1 MNLLQERWT
10 ILDEQS
16 LPVLSFT
23 SFISLDSDN
32 TSKITNYTSEK
43 GTFSSY
49 NKIVAPDELAVTL
62 AIQGNAAEIQ
72 DAIAVLDTLRKEPQ
86 KVSIVS
92 PYKEYKWFS
101 LESYSYSFNQSQG
114 VNLLIAAMNFK
125 QVNEVEAVYT
135 NSIKYPKNPSASS
148 AVNDGKKQGKE
159 LTSTIYDGKKYFTGN
174 GVINL

>member
-1 MNLLQERWT
+1 MLQEVWT

-16 LPVLSFT
+16 LPVVTFT
-23 SFISLDSDN
+23 SFLSLDSDN

-125 QVNEVEAVYT
+125 QVNEVEAIYT
-135 NSIKYPKNPSASS
+135 NSIKYPKNPSAAS
-148 AVNDGKKQGKE
+148 AVNGGKKQGLQSILSKIE
-159 LTSTIYDGKKYFTGN
+159 E
-174 GVINL
+174 GVGL

>member
-1 MNLLQERWT
+1 MLQEVWT

-16 LPVLSFT
+16 LPVVTFT
-23 SFISLDSDN
+23 SFLSLDSDN

-125 QVNEVEAVYT
+125 QVNEIEAVYT
-135 NSIKYPKNPSASS
+135 NSIKYPKNPSAAS
-148 AVNDGKKQGKE
+148 AVNGGKKQGLQSILSKIE
-159 LTSTIYDGKKYFTGN
+159 EGAGLW
-174 GVINL
+174 

>member
-1 MNLLQERWT
+1 MLQEVWT

-16 LPVLSFT
+16 LPVVTFT
-23 SFISLDSDN
+23 SFLSLDSDN

-72 DAIAVLDTLRKEPQ
+72 GAIAVLDTLRKEPQ

-125 QVNEVEAVYT
+125 QVNEVEAIYT
-135 NSIKYPKNPSASS
+135 NSIKYPKNPSAAS
-148 AVNDGKKQGKE
+148 AVNGGKKQGLQSILSKIE
-159 LTSTIYDGKKYFTGN
+159 E
-174 GVINL
+174 GVGL

>member
-1 MNLLQERWT
+1 MLEEMWT

-16 LPVLSFT
+16 LPVLTFT

-32 TSKITNYTSEK
+32 VSKITNYTSEK

-49 NKIVAPDELAVTL
+49 NKIIAPDELAVTL
-62 AIQGNAAEIQ
+62 AIQGSSAEIQ
-72 DAIAVLDTLRKEPQ
+72 DAISILDTLRKEPQ

-92 PYKEYKWFS
+92 PYKEYKRFS

-135 NSIKYPKNPSASS
+135 NSIKYPKNPSAAS
-148 AVNDGKKQGKE
+148 AVNGGKKQGLQSILSKITE
-159 LTSTIYDGKKYFTGN
+159 RF
-174 GVINL
+174 

>member
-1 MNLLQERWT
+1 MNLLQEIWT

-148 AVNDGKKQGKE
+148 AVNGGKKQGKE

-174 GVINL
+174 GVIN

>member
-1 MNLLQERWT
+1 MLQEIWT

-72 DAIAVLDTLRKEPQ
+72 DAIAILDTLRKEPQ

-125 QVNEVEAVYT
+125 QVNEVEAIYT
-135 NSIKYPKNPSASS
+135 NSIRYPKNPSAAS
-148 AVNDGKKQGKE
+148 AVNGGKKQGKE
-159 LTSTIYDGKKYFTGN
+159 LTSIIYDGKKYFTGN
-174 GVINL
+174 GVIN

>member
-1 MNLLQERWT
+1 MMLKEIWT

-32 TSKITNYTSEK
+32 ASKITNYTSEK
-43 GTFSSY
+43 GAFSSY

-62 AIQGNAAEIQ
+62 AIQGSSADIQNAIS
-72 DAIAVLDTLRKEPQ
+72 ILDTLRKEPQ

-101 LESYSYSFNQSQG
+101 LENYSYSFNQSDG
-114 VNLLIAAMNFK
+114 LGLLIASMSFK
-125 QVNEVEAVYT
+125 QINEVEAVYT
-135 NSIKYPKNPSASS
+135 KTIKYPKNPSAASKI
-148 AVNDGKKQGKE
+148 DTGKKQGQMQSLISKGAE
-159 LTSTIYDGKKYFTGN
+159 KITGS
-174 GVINL
+174 GSLL

>member
-1 MNLLQERWT
+1 MHQEVWT

-16 LPVLSFT
+16 LPVVTFT
-23 SFISLDSDN
+23 SFLSLDSDN

-62 AIQGNAAEIQ
+62 AIQGNAAEIE
-72 DAIAVLDTLRKEPQ
+72 DAIAILDTLRKEPQ

-125 QVNEVEAVYT
+125 QVNEVKAVYT
-135 NSIKYPKNPSASS
+135 NSIKYPKNPSAAS
-148 AVNDGKKQGKE
+148 AVNGGKKQGLQSILSKIE
-159 LTSTIYDGKKYFTGN
+159 E
-174 GVINL
+174 GVGL

>member
-1 MNLLQERWT
+1 MLQEVWT

-16 LPVLSFT
+16 LPVVTFT
-23 SFISLDSDN
+23 SFLSLDSDN

-125 QVNEVEAVYT
+125 QVNEIEAVYT
-135 NSIKYPKNPSASS
+135 NSIKYPKNPSAAS
-148 AVNDGKKQGKE
+148 AVNGGKKQGLQSILSKIE
-159 LTSTIYDGKKYFTGN
+159 EGAGL
-174 GVINL
+174 

>member
-1 MNLLQERWT
+1 MLQEIWT

-125 QVNEVEAVYT
+125 QVNEVEAIYT
-135 NSIKYPKNPSASS
+135 NSIKYPKNPSAAS
-148 AVNDGKKQGKE
+148 AVNGGKKQGKE
-159 LTSTIYDGKKYFTGN
+159 LTSISYDIEQKIKN
-174 GVINL
+174 IVK

>member
-1 MNLLQERWT
+1 MLQEIWT

-16 LPVLSFT
+16 LPVVTFT
-23 SFISLDSDN
+23 SFLSLDSDN

-125 QVNEVEAVYT
+125 QVNEVEAIYT

-148 AVNDGKKQGKE
+148 AVNGGKKQGLQSILSKIE
-159 LTSTIYDGKKYFTGN
+159 E
-174 GVINL
+174 GVGL

>member
-1 MNLLQERWT
+1 MLQEIWT

-16 LPVLSFT
+16 LPVVTFT

-125 QVNEVEAVYT
+125 QVNEVEAIYT
-135 NSIKYPKNPSASS
+135 NSIKYPKNPSAAS
-148 AVNDGKKQGKE
+148 AVNGGKKQGKE
-159 LTSTIYDGKKYFTGN
+159 LTSIIYDGKKYFTGN
-174 GVINL
+174 GVIN

>member
-1 MNLLQERWT
+1 MLQEIWT

-62 AIQGNAAEIQ
+62 AIQGSAKEIQ
-72 DAIAVLDTLRKEPQ
+72 DAIAILDTLRKEPQ

-125 QVNEVEAVYT
+125 QVNEVEAIYT
-135 NSIKYPKNPSASS
+135 NSIRYPKNPSAAS
-148 AVNDGKKQGKE
+148 AVNGGKKQGKE
-159 LTSTIYDGKKYFTGN
+159 LTSIIYDGKKYFTGN
-174 GVINL
+174 GVIN

>member
-1 MNLLQERWT
+1 MLQEVWT

-16 LPVLSFT
+16 LPVVTFT
-23 SFISLDSDN
+23 SFLSLDSDN

-72 DAIAVLDTLRKEPQ
+72 DAIAILDTLRKEPQ

-148 AVNDGKKQGKE
+148 AVNGVKKQGKE
-159 LTSTIYDGKKYFTGN
+159 LTSIIYDGKKYFTGN
-174 GVINL
+174 GRLI

>member
-1 MNLLQERWT
+1 MNLLQEIWT

-135 NSIKYPKNPSASS
+135 NSIKYPKNPSATS

-174 GVINL
+174 IG

>member
-1 MNLLQERWT
+1 MLQEIWT

-72 DAIAVLDTLRKEPQ
+72 DAIAILDTLRKEPQ

-125 QVNEVEAVYT
+125 QVNEVEAIYT
-135 NSIKYPKNPSASS
+135 NSIKYPKNPSAAS
-148 AVNDGKKQGKE
+148 AVNGGKKQSGLQSILSKIE
-159 LTSTIYDGKKYFTGN
+159 EGARL
-174 GVINL
+174 

>member
-1 MNLLQERWT
+1 MLQEVWT

-16 LPVLSFT
+16 LPVVTFT
-23 SFISLDSDN
+23 SFLSLDSDN

-62 AIQGNAAEIQ
+62 AIKGNAAEIQ

-125 QVNEVEAVYT
+125 QVNEVEAIYT
-135 NSIKYPKNPSASS
+135 NSIKYPKNPSAAS
-148 AVNDGKKQGKE
+148 AVNGGKKQGLQSILSKIE
-159 LTSTIYDGKKYFTGN
+159 EGAGL
-174 GVINL
+174 

>member
-1 MNLLQERWT
+1 MGEYMLQEVWT

-32 TSKITNYTSEK
+32 ASKITNYTSEK

-62 AIQGNAAEIQ
+62 AIQGSSADIQNAIS
-72 DAIAVLDTLRKEPQ
+72 ILDTLRKEPQ

-101 LESYSYSFNQSQG
+101 LESYSYSFNQSDG
-114 VNLLIAAMNFK
+114 LGLLIASMSFK
-125 QVNEVEAVYT
+125 QINEVEAIYT
-135 NSIKYPKNPSASS
+135 KSIKYPKNPSAASKI
-148 AVNDGKKQGKE
+148 DTGKKQGKE
-159 LTSTIYDGKKYFTGN
+159 LESISYNIEQKIKN
-174 GVINL
+174 IVK

>member
-1 MNLLQERWT
+1 MLQEVWT

-16 LPVLSFT
+16 LPVVTFT
-23 SFISLDSDN
+23 SFLSLDSDN

-72 DAIAVLDTLRKEPQ
+72 DAIAILDTLRKEPQ

-135 NSIKYPKNPSASS
+135 NSIKYPKNPSAAS
-148 AVNDGKKQGKE
+148 AVNGGKKQGKE
-159 LTSTIYDGKKYFTGN
+159 LTSIIYDGKKYFTGN
-174 GVINL
+174 GVIN

>member
-1 MNLLQERWT
+1 MLQEIWT

-16 LPVLSFT
+16 LPVVTFT
-23 SFISLDSDN
+23 SFLSLDSDN

-62 AIQGNAAEIQ
+62 AIQGNAKEIQ

-125 QVNEVEAVYT
+125 QVNEVEAIYT
-135 NSIKYPKNPSASS
+135 NSIKYPKNPSAAS
-148 AVNDGKKQGKE
+148 AVNGGKKQGKE
-159 LTSTIYDGKKYFTGN
+159 LTSIIYDGKKYFTGN
-174 GVINL
+174 GVIN

>member
-1 MNLLQERWT
+1 MLQEVWT

-62 AIQGNAAEIQ
+62 AIQGNAKEIQ

-125 QVNEVEAVYT
+125 QVNEVEAIYT
-135 NSIKYPKNPSASS
+135 NSIKYPKNPSAAS
-148 AVNDGKKQGKE
+148 AVNGGKKQGLQSILSKIE
-159 LTSTIYDGKKYFTGN
+159 E
-174 GVINL
+174 GVGL

>member
-1 MNLLQERWT
+1 MLQEIWT

-135 NSIKYPKNPSASS
+135 NSIKYTKNPSASS
-148 AVNDGKKQGKE
+148 AVNGGKKQGLQSILSKITE
-159 LTSTIYDGKKYFTGN
+159 RF
-174 GVINL
+174 

>member
-1 MNLLQERWT
+1 MLQEVWT

-16 LPVLSFT
+16 LPVVTFT
-23 SFISLDSDN
+23 SFLSLDSDN

-62 AIQGNAAEIQ
+62 AIKGNAAEIQ

-135 NSIKYPKNPSASS
+135 NSIKYPKNPSAAS
-148 AVNDGKKQGKE
+148 AVNGGKKQGLQSILSKIE
-159 LTSTIYDGKKYFTGN
+159 E
-174 GVINL
+174 GVGL

>member
-1 MNLLQERWT
+1 MLQEVWT

-16 LPVLSFT
+16 LPVVTFT
-23 SFISLDSDN
+23 SFLSLDSDN

-72 DAIAVLDTLRKEPQ
+72 DAIAILDTLRKEPQ

-125 QVNEVEAVYT
+125 QVNEVEAIYT
-135 NSIKYPKNPSASS
+135 NSIKYPKNPSAAS
-148 AVNDGKKQGKE
+148 AVNGGKKQGKE
-159 LTSTIYDGKKYFTGN
+159 LTSISYDIEQKIKN
-174 GVINL
+174 IVK

>member
-1 MNLLQERWT
+1 MLQEVWT

-23 SFISLDSDN
+23 SFISLDSDSS
-32 TSKITNYTSEK
+32 SKITNYTSEK

-62 AIQGNAAEIQ
+62 AIQGNAKEIQ
-72 DAIAVLDTLRKEPQ
+72 DAIAILDTLRKEPQ

-125 QVNEVEAVYT
+125 QVNEVEAIYT
-135 NSIKYPKNPSASS
+135 NSIKYPKNPSAAS
-148 AVNDGKKQGKE
+148 AVNGGKKQGKMQSLISKGTE
-159 LTSTIYDGKKYFTGN
+159 KLTGSGN
-174 GVINL
+174 LL

>member
-1 MNLLQERWT
+1 MLQEIWT

-62 AIQGNAAEIQ
+62 AINGNAAEIQ
-72 DAIAVLDTLRKEPQ
+72 DAIAILDTLRKEPQ

-125 QVNEVEAVYT
+125 QVNEVEAIYT
-135 NSIKYPKNPSASS
+135 NSIKYPKNPSAAS
-148 AVNDGKKQGKE
+148 AVNGGKKQGKE
-159 LTSTIYDGKKYFTGN
+159 LTSIIYDRKKIFYW
-174 GVINL
+174 

>member
-1 MNLLQERWT
+1 MLQEVWT

-16 LPVLSFT
+16 LPVVTFT
-23 SFISLDSDN
+23 SFLSLDSDN

-62 AIQGNAAEIQ
+62 AINGNAAEIQ

-125 QVNEVEAVYT
+125 QVNEVEAIYT
-135 NSIKYPKNPSASS
+135 NSIKYPKNPSAAS
-148 AVNDGKKQGKE
+148 AVNGGKKQGKE
-159 LTSTIYDGKKYFTGN
+159 LTSIIYDGKKYFTGN
-174 GVINL
+174 GVIN

>member
-1 MNLLQERWT
+1 MLKEIWT

-16 LPVLSFT
+16 LPVVTFT
-23 SFISLDSDN
+23 SFISLDSDSS
-32 TSKITNYTSEK
+32 SKITNYTSEK

-62 AIQGNAAEIQ
+62 AINGNAAEIQ
-72 DAIAVLDTLRKEPQ
+72 DAIAILDTLRKEPQ

-125 QVNEVEAVYT
+125 QVNEVEAIYT
-135 NSIKYPKNPSASS
+135 NSIKYPKNPSAAS
-148 AVNDGKKQGKE
+148 AVNGGKKQGGLQSILSKIE
-159 LTSTIYDGKKYFTGN
+159 EGARL
-174 GVINL
+174 

>member
-1 MNLLQERWT
+1 MLQEVWT

-23 SFISLDSDN
+23 SFLSLDSDN

-49 NKIVAPDELAVTL
+49 NKIIAPDDLAVTL

-101 LESYSYSFNQSQG
+101 LESYSYSFNQTDG
-114 VNLLIAAMNFK
+114 LGLLITNMSFK
-125 QVNEVEAVYT
+125 QVNEVEAIYT
-135 NSIKYPKNPSASS
+135 NSIKYTKNPSANSV
-148 AVNDGKKQGKE
+148 VNGGKKQGLQSILSKITE
-159 LTSTIYDGKKYFTGN
+159 RF
-174 GVINL
+174 

>member
-1 MNLLQERWT
+1 MLQEVWT

-62 AIQGNAAEIQ
+62 AINGNAAEIQ

-125 QVNEVEAVYT
+125 QVNEVEAIYT
-135 NSIKYPKNPSASS
+135 NSIKYPKNPSAAS
-148 AVNDGKKQGKE
+148 AVNGGKKQGLQSILSKIE
-159 LTSTIYDGKKYFTGN
+159 E
-174 GVINL
+174 GVGL

>member
-1 MNLLQERWT
+1 MLQEVWT

-43 GTFSSY
+43 STFSSY

-72 DAIAVLDTLRKEPQ
+72 DAIAILDTLRKEPQ

-135 NSIKYPKNPSASS
+135 NSIRYPKNLSAAS
-148 AVNDGKKQGKE
+148 AVNGGKKQGKE
-159 LTSTIYDGKKYFTGN
+159 LTSIIYDGKKYITGN
-174 GVINL
+174 GVIN

>member
-1 MNLLQERWT
+1 MLKEIWT

-23 SFISLDSDN
+23 SFISLDSDSS
-32 TSKITNYTSEK
+32 SKITNYTSEK

-72 DAIAVLDTLRKEPQ
+72 DAIAILDTLRKEPQ

-148 AVNDGKKQGKE
+148 AVNGGKKQGKE
-159 LTSTIYDGKKYFTGN
+159 LTSIIYDGKKYFTGN
-174 GVINL
+174 GVIN

>member
-1 MNLLQERWT
+1 MLQEVWT

-16 LPVLSFT
+16 LPVVTFT
-23 SFISLDSDN
+23 SFLSLDSDN

-62 AIQGNAAEIQ
+62 AIKGNAAEIQ

-135 NSIKYPKNPSASS
+135 NSIKYPKNPSAAS
-148 AVNDGKKQGKE
+148 AVNGGKKQGLQSILSKIE
-159 LTSTIYDGKKYFTGN
+159 EGIGL
-174 GVINL
+174 

>member
-1 MNLLQERWT
+1 MLQEVWT

-16 LPVLSFT
+16 LPVVTFT
-23 SFISLDSDN
+23 SFLSLDSDN

-125 QVNEVEAVYT
+125 QVNEVEAIYT
-135 NSIKYPKNPSASS
+135 NSIKYPKNPSAAS
-148 AVNDGKKQGKE
+148 AVNGGKKQG
-159 LTSTIYDGKKYFTGN
+159 LQSIYLK
-174 GVINL
+174 

>member
-1 MNLLQERWT
+1 MLQEIWT

-125 QVNEVEAVYT
+125 QVNEVEAIYT
-135 NSIKYPKNPSASS
+135 NSIKYPKNPSAAS
-148 AVNDGKKQGKE
+148 AVNGGKKQGLQSILSKIE
-159 LTSTIYDGKKYFTGN
+159 E
-174 GVINL
+174 GVGL

>member
-1 MNLLQERWT
+1 MLQEVWT

-16 LPVLSFT
+16 LPVVTFT
-23 SFISLDSDN
+23 SFLSLDSDN

-49 NKIVAPDELAVTL
+49 NKIVDPDELAVTL
-62 AIQGNAAEIQ
+62 AIKGNAAEIQ

-125 QVNEVEAVYT
+125 QVNEVEAIYT

-148 AVNDGKKQGKE
+148 AVNGGKKQGKE
-159 LTSTIYDGKKYFTGN
+159 LTSIIYDGKKYFTGN
-174 GVINL
+174 GVIN

>member
-1 MNLLQERWT
+1 MLQEIWT

-23 SFISLDSDN
+23 SFISLDSDSS
-32 TSKITNYTSEK
+32 SKITNYTSEK

-72 DAIAVLDTLRKEPQ
+72 DAIAILDTLRKEPQ

-125 QVNEVEAVYT
+125 QVNEVEAIYT
-135 NSIKYPKNPSASS
+135 NSIKYPINPSAAS
-148 AVNDGKKQGKE
+148 AVNGGKKQGKE
-159 LTSTIYDGKKYFTGN
+159 LTSIIYDGKKYFTGN
-174 GVINL
+174 GVIN